1 MGKLL
6 LFERIRRWISEE
18 INLTALAERLF
29 QKNTLYGLGVMLSA
43 AGIWKVAPEKV
54 RAFEGLLIF
63 AWTMWQIGH
72 NKNKA
77 IDKKVEEIVGGEAKE
92 AVYKGG

>member
-1 MGKLL
+1 MGSRLWIA
-6 LFERIRRWISEE
+6 RIRKWIQEE
-18 INLTALAERLF
+18 INLQALGERMF

-63 AWTMWQIGH
+63 AWTTWQIVH

-77 IDKKVEEIVGGEAKE
+77 IDKKVEEVVGGEVKAE
-92 AVYKGG
+92 IYEGE